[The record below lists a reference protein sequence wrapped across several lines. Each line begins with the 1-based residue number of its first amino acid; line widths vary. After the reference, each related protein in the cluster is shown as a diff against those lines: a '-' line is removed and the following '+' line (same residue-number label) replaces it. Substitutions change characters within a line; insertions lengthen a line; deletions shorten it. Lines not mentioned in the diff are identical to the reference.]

1 VRRTIIIGTAIAM
14 LVGAS
19 AAFASFNSYSVSTKF
34 SPNKAGS
41 TKSPSPLGVTQMY
54 LAFGT
59 SPNRPAPL
67 KDLKTTIYG
76 LVSNAKYF
84 PRCSKA
90 MIEKSENLCPK
101 GALVAQGTIH
111 SLLGPGNNGLA
122 TTKTTVCNPGLDVW
136 NAGAGNLWFFFTAKS
151 ALQCGGLQT
160 GAAAPF
166 KGTVTQNGKNLVI
179 DVPQPGYVSTKV
191 ANITNFYSSL
201 VHEQLTW
208 KKLVTTV
215 KGKKVGFLASVACRG
230 GNRPWT
236 QSFTA
241 ANFKG
246 AAGGATSTST
256 VTGSDK
262 CSK

>member
-41 TKSPSPLGVTQMY
+41 TKSPSPLGVTQVY
-54 LAFGT
+54 DAFGT

-84 PRCSKA
+84 PKCSKTT
-90 MIEKSENLCPK
+90 IETNEKLCPK

-111 SLLGPGNNGLA
+111 SVLGPGNNGLA
-122 TTKTTVCNPGLDVW
+122 TTKTTVCDPGLDVW
-136 NAGAGNLWFFFTAKS
+136 NAGAGKLWFFFTAKS

-166 KGTVTQNGKNLVI
+166 AATVTQKGKTLVI
-179 DVPQPGYVSTKV
+179 DVPQPAYVSTKV

-201 VHEQLTW
+201 IHEQLVFR
-208 KKLVTTV
+208 KLTTTV
-215 KGKKVGFLASVACRG
+215 KGKKVGFIASVACKG
-230 GNRPWT
+230 GTRPWA

-241 ANFKG
+241 VNFTG
-246 AAGGATSTST
+246 SAGGATSTST